1 MNELQVKYLKPL
13 EFSQIDFNS
22 SEIKAELETNLE
34 KFQNLVVTEDAI
46 KEAKDTRADLNKFRT
61 TIENE
66 RKRVKNLCLEPY
78 NAYELKIKELVGLV
92 DKPILAIDNQ
102 VRTFEQKQKDDKK
115 IEIVNFYNE
124 VVGNLKNIIQ
134 FDYIFQ
140 DKWLNTA
147 TTMKSIKESIT
158 KELLRIENDLRI
170 IDGFKSE
177 FVLEIK
183 DTYFI
188 SFDLTQ
194 ALSKKQRLEELKADK
209 LQREIELA
217 KVEVQPVE
225 EVETVFV
232 KEVVEKVQNVIGACE
247 PTKEI
252 SFKIKTTLT
261 KLELLNDFL
270 IENGIE
276 FEQIREA
283 QCV

>member
-1 MNELQVKYLKPL
+1 M